1 MMNPNRVFV
10 VSANVFR
17 EVIRDRALYLV
28 GLFAIAFV
36 LVNVLVPEVAAS
48 EQNQIIPDLGLALI
62 SILGLLLAVFV
73 GAGLINQEI
82 EKRTVL
88 VMLAKPVSHTE
99 FILGKYLGLSAVLA
113 VLVIVMNLLYVG
125 ILWVYQIPFPLG
137 STLLAGLYQFF
148 ELSLMTAVAI
158 MFGVF
163 TSSLLATLLTLATYF
178 MGHFS
183 QDLVALGQI
192 SEDPNIQRLTEFFY
206 LVLPDLSRLNL
217 KNDAVYG
224 MTFLPSPVEL
234 AGNALY
240 GLVYAVLLL
249 AIAILVFSR
258 RQF

>member
-1 MMNPNRVFV
+1 MDPTRIFV
-10 VSANVFR
+10 ISANVFR
-17 EVIRDRALYLV
+17 EVIRERALYLV

-36 LVNVLVPEVAAS
+36 LVNVLVPEVSANT
-48 EQNQIIPDLGLALI
+48 QNQIVPDLGLALI
-62 SILGLLLAVFV
+62 SVLGLMIAVFV

-88 VMLAKPVSHTE
+88 VMIAKPISHAE
-99 FILGKYLGLSAVLA
+99 FILGKYFGLSAVLA
-113 VLVIVMNLLYVG
+113 VLVIAMNLLYMG
-125 ILWVYQIPFPLG
+125 ILRLYQVPFPTG
-137 STLLAGLYQFF
+137 STILAGVYQFF
-148 ELSLMTAVAI
+148 ELSLMSAVAI

-163 TSSLLATLLTLATYF
+163 TSSLLAILLTLATYF

-192 SEDPNIQRLTEFFY
+192 SEDENIQRLTEIFY

-224 MTFLPSPVEL
+224 MTFLPAPVEL
-234 AGNALY
+234 LGNAAY

-249 AIAILVFSR
+249 AIAILIFSR